1 MAGKNTLKPN
11 SVYLFVNR
19 RTNLVLQAPV
29 ERGAAV
35 TQEKPE
41 GNKLQLW
48 TPIPCEDGSFRFMN
62 PATAFMLDT
71 VYSGTAAGTWAN
83 AWDENSESQ
92 LWRVEVAARGYR
104 KFTQV
109 HSGKVLDI
117 AFMSMNPGVPAQIW
131 EDVGGENQQ
140 WKILEYPSPEAAAC
154 IAGAGLKAAAKKAAA
169 HSGKV
174 LDNAE
179 DVLSDVAGLAAEA
192 ANNMKPV
199 VKKAKR
205 AAKKTVRSV
214 AAKADEAAKEI
225 KKNVK
230 KTAQAVSPEAVEARE
245 RAADA
250 AEEFIDSLKED

>member
-154 IAGAGLKAAAKKAAA
+154 IAGAGLKAAAR
-169 HSGKV
+169 SGKV

-205 AAKKTVRSV
+205 AAKKTVRNV

-245 RAADA
+245 RAAEA